1 MRGSG
6 YRCRDFVRVFASDL
20 VLMDKREENMP
31 EHIAKLKGEI
41 ERLRS
46 VIDQTWSYQACD
58 DLPQLFDAFVKTISG
73 LFPECL
79 PTFFLVDQLN
89 KCIYPYQDEYA
100 LAEGRG
106 ILWGEG
112 IHGWVAANVEPL
124 LLSDLSDDERF
135 LPDIETPEGIDPR
148 TAVVV
153 PIMYDRDLLGVVAL
167 FGSLDREPF
176 DEYELEQLISLAHSF
191 GISWHNLDG
200 YIKSHRSLQ
209 KILKALITAIDAR
222 IAFYV
227 GHSQRVASYCHV
239 VAERIGL
246 DAAVRD
252 QASMAGLLHD
262 VGMLLV
268 PHEVLSK
275 KGKLSVSDLKEIRKH
290 PRYSFEILKRIPE
303 VENFLV
309 AIKHHHEWYSG
320 EGYPDKIQGDNIPL
334 LSRIINVCDAFDAMT
349 SDRPYRRAHTDE
361 EAIEELVRMRGKQFD
376 PWIVDAFQK
385 AYDDGRIISQDVLKA
400 VDPYRSKVI

>member
-1 MRGSG
+1 MPGDG
-6 YRCRDFVRVFASDL
+6 KDL
-20 VLMDKREENMP
+20 QETIK
-31 EHIAKLKGEI
+31 KFKGEI
-41 ERLRS
+41 ERLRA

-58 DLPQLFDAFVKTISG
+58 DLNQLFDSFVKTITG
-73 LFPECL
+73 LFPECR
-79 PTFFLVDQLN
+79 PTFFLVDQVN
-89 KCIYPYQDEYA
+89 KCIYPYQDEFA

-112 IHGWVAANVEPL
+112 LHGWVAANVEPL
-124 LLSDLSDDERF
+124 LLSDLADDDRF
-135 LPDIETPEGIDPR
+135 IPDLEAPEGIDPR

-167 FGSLDREPF
+167 FGPLGREPF

-200 YIKSHRSLQ
+200 YLKSRRSLQ

-222 IAFYV
+222 IIFFV
-227 GHSQRVASYCHV
+227 GHSQRVSSYCQA
-239 VAERIGL
+239 VADRLGL
-246 DAAVRD
+246 DAAGKE
-252 QASMAGLLHD
+252 QASLAGLLHD

-268 PHEVLSK
+268 PVEILTKVQ
-275 KGKLSVSDLKEIRKH
+275 KLTVADLKEIQKH

-303 VENFLV
+303 VENFLL

-320 EGYPDKIQGDNIPL
+320 DGYPDKISGDHIPL

-349 SDRPYRRAHTDE
+349 SDRPYRPAYSDD
-361 EAIEELVRMRGKQFD
+361 EAIEELVRMRGRQFD

-385 AYDDGRIISQDVLKA
+385 AYDGGRIISQEVLKA
-400 VDPYRSKVI
+400 VDPYRSKII